1 MAKSKKMTKRTKLAL
16 WLMIAP
22 TVLIIAGIM
31 LASIANWVLFSYDL
45 LNSNALAVTINILTY
60 LIGIIGFLTW
70 LPGLIIG
77 IVLLATPPSSK
88 K

>member
-60 LIGIIGFLTW
+60 LIGIIGFLAW

>member
-1 MAKSKKMTKRTKLAL
+1 MAKGKKMTKRTKIAL
-16 WLMIAP
+16 WLLIAP
-22 TVLIIAGIM
+22 TVLIIVGIM

-60 LIGIIGFLTW
+60 LIGIVGFLAW
-70 LPGLIIG
+70 LPGLIVG
-77 IVLLATPPSSK
+77 IVLLATPPTSK